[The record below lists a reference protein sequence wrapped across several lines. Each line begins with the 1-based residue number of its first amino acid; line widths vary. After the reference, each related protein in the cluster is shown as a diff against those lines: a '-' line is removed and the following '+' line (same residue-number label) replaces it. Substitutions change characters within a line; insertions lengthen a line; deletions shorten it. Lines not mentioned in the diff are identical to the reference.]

1 VLHVV
6 FNMDVPAEKMIG
18 AKKVRE
24 TPRVLM
30 LFCITSVGKSVS
42 KHQMTYLTRSLH
54 EKDGAYSDKRNRC
67 ACVHVDQW
75 VPRVP
80 PSWLG
85 ARGDVFLCV
94 PASPRF
100 SRTWFQIM
108 GCWHAPNFRFG
119 LSSCD
124 QRKRDIWAG
133 VIIVIFCELKICPI
147 TSSMS

>member
-1 VLHVV
+1 
-6 FNMDVPAEKMIG
+6 
-18 AKKVRE
+18 
-24 TPRVLM
+24 M

-42 KHQMTYLTRSLH
+42 EHQMTYLTRSLH

-67 ACVHVDQW
+67 ACVHGDQW

-100 SRTWFQIM
+100 SRTWFQLWDAGTLRIS
-108 GCWHAPNFRFG
+108 G
-119 LSSCD
+119 LGSHPAIKEKETYGPASSSSFF
-124 QRKRDIWAG
+124 AS
-133 VIIVIFCELKICPI
+133 LKFVQLRHRCHDF
-147 TSSMS
+147 